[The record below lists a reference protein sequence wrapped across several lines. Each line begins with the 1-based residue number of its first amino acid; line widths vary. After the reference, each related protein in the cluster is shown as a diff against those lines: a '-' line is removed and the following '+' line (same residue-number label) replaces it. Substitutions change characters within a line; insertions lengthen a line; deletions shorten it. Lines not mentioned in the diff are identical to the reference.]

1 MKIKEVIISP
11 EARKQFYKFG
21 FDHDQTEIYDI
32 AIFDHE
38 IRKFRTT
45 DMLSG
50 EFVEAKKLDNYT
62 VLVKDYYG
70 NTAYVR
76 LIDYSK

>member
-11 EARKQFYKFG
+11 EVRKQFYGFG
-21 FDHDQTEIYDI
+21 FNHDQTEICDI

-38 IRKFRTT
+38 TRKFRTT

-50 EFVEAKKLDNYT
+50 EFVEAKKLDDYS
-62 VLVKDYYG
+62 VAVKDYYG

-76 LIDYSK
+76 LIDHSK